1 MNFAV
6 GLRNAVFESRVRFPA
21 LHLVLFRKEF
31 YNAGIVSS
39 GSRKSALQIFK
50 TSVWYNEE
58 VVLQPVCRLPV
69 MSLRRVSNRRI

>member
-1 MNFAV
+1 MPESYPPGAGNPPCKF
-6 GLRNAVFESRVRFPA
+6 FE
-21 LHLVLFRKEF
+21 
-31 YNAGIVSS
+31 
-39 GSRKSALQIFK
+39 